1 MRCPKCGYNS
11 FDYLSQCKKCGTD
24 LTKTRHEL
32 GMLHIKPTNPFLLGT
47 LLKDSSETQAKEE
60 KVLEAAPG
68 FDDFRESR
76 SGQKEDTIDLP
87 SPQPQ
92 AQMADAS
99 PAAFTER
106 PPQPS
111 SPASKPGAAKDDDF
125 SIELTDELADWSFLD
140 EQMDESRAP
149 QPENIESS
157 EVKPGESG
165 KIDLGSRRHAEGE
178 DDNVIELSEEDLEG
192 LFLELD
198 DTDDKKDKTD
208 KSQ

>member
-32 GMLHIKPTNPFLLGT
+32 GMHHIKPTNPFLLGT
-47 LLKDSSETQAKEE
+47 LLKDSSKPQAKEE
-60 KVLEAAPG
+60 KVLEAAPV
-68 FDDFRESR
+68 FDDFRES
-76 SGQKEDTIDLP
+76 SSSQKEDTIDLP

-92 AQMADAS
+92 AQKADAS
-99 PAAFTER
+99 AAAFTER

-111 SPASKPGAAKDDDF
+111 SPASQPGSAEHDDF
-125 SIELTDELADWSFLD
+125 SIELSDELADWSFLD
-140 EQMDESRAP
+140 EHMDESPAP
-149 QPENIESS
+149 QPENIESL
-157 EVKPGESG
+157 EIQAGQSG
-165 KIDLGSRRHAEGE
+165 KSDSKPRAEGE
-178 DDNVIELSEEDLEG
+178 DDKVIELSEEDLEG

-208 KSQ
+208 KS